1 MCGIL
6 FQLSQPG
13 NDSNQST
20 SSPIS
25 QSLINDVAR
34 RGPDSLSTVEIAADS
49 FRLTFCASVLS
60 LRGTA
65 VVPQPLY
72 SRSGHSTEASEYVL
86 CWNGEAW
93 RFDGEAFGPDEN
105 DTQLIFDKLS
115 SCGGRVHDVL
125 QQIEGPYAFV
135 FYDGPRK
142 KLWFGRDW
150 LGRRSLLLKKA
161 SPGTP
166 DITICSIADSQN
178 TCQWD
183 EVEADGFYF
192 IDLAAPQQPGSN
204 IQHQPIQTI
213 SFISQTEHTK
223 QESSICMRLPI
234 PQLCRTIPAPNTP
247 SLTPDS
253 PAVSRLYDLL
263 CDSLRLRVQHIPLHS
278 VPSVPGHDGNLRPSK
293 VGILFSG
300 GLDCTMLARIAH
312 DILPLHEPIELLNV
326 AFENRRVLDAAVAE
340 AKKSAK
346 GNKTSQKALHGP
358 ASISAEDH
366 TNLAILL
373 AEESIYSICPDRQTG
388 RKSWQELQNVC
399 PSRDWRFREIN
410 VPYDEVIAHRQKV
423 IDLLHPHD
431 TEMDLSIGLA
441 FYFAS
446 RPLEVDSP
454 KVLLSGL
461 GADELFG
468 GYARHGTA
476 FHRTGYPGL
485 IDELE
490 LDLTRL
496 GKRNLG
502 RDDRIIANWGREAR
516 FPFLDERLLRE
527 VIAWP
532 VTDKCGFG
540 AIPAGSDWDVLDN
553 EKKVLRLLAWKL
565 GMRNVAEE
573 KKRAIQFGARTAK
586 MEAKGGKVKG
596 THKISV
602 KAE

>member
-13 NDSNQST
+13 NDSNHST

-25 QSLINDVAR
+25 DGLINDVAR
-34 RGPDSLSTVEIAADS
+34 RGPDSLSTVEIVAGS

-65 VVPQPLY
+65 VVPQPLF
-72 SRSGHSTEASEYVL
+72 SHSGQSSEAGDYVL

-93 RFDGEAFGPDEN
+93 RVGGEEFGPDEN
-105 DTQLIFDKLS
+105 DTRLIFDKLS
-115 SCGGRVHDVL
+115 SCEGRVHDVL
-125 QQIEGPYAFV
+125 QQIEGPFAFV
-135 FYDGPRK
+135 FYDGPRR

-150 LGRRSLLLKKA
+150 LGRRSLLLRKA
-161 SPGTP
+161 APGTS

-192 IDLAAPQQPGSN
+192 IDLSAPHQPGN
-204 IQHQPIQTI
+204 NVQHQLIQRI
-213 SFISQTEHTK
+213 SFISQTDHTEQEHST
-223 QESSICMRLPI
+223 CMRLPI
-234 PQLCRTIPAPNTP
+234 PQLCKTIPPPNTP
-247 SLTPDS
+247 SLTPNS
-253 PAVSRLYDLL
+253 PAVARLYDLL
-263 CDSLRLRVQHIPLHS
+263 YDSLRLRVQHIPLHS
-278 VPSVPGHDGNLRPSK
+278 VPLVPGHDGSLRPSK

-312 DILPLHEPIELLNV
+312 DILPTNEPIELLNV

-340 AKKSAK
+340 TKKSAK
-346 GNKTSQKALHGP
+346 ANNNKTLRTTLHGP
-358 ASISAEDH
+358 AFENHATSATLPAED
-366 TNLAILL
+366 N
-373 AEESIYSICPDRQTG
+373 IYSICPDRQTG
-388 RKSWQELQNVC
+388 RKSWKELQTVC
-399 PSRDWRFREIN
+399 PNRDWRFKEIN
-410 VPYDEVIAHRQKV
+410 VPYDEVIAHKHKV
-423 IDLLHPHD
+423 IGLLHPHD

-446 RPLEVDSP
+446 RPLETDSP
-454 KVLLSGL
+454 KILLSGL

-476 FHRTGYPGL
+476 FNRTGYPGL

-540 AIPAGSDWDVLDN
+540 AIPAGDDWDVLDS

-565 GMRNVAEE
+565 GMRNVAGE

-586 MEAKGGKVKG
+586 MEPKGGKVKG